1 MGGAAVVDLSIA
13 SGELLVSG
21 AESIIVNNHPLGYL
35 SSVNAGGVAVVAGA
49 TNVKAENKQASRV
62 GDVMADGGSV
72 TTGSEDVFIGDDIE
86 KDTPVGR
93 AMSNGDEIEVFVPG
107 GGAKYI
113 ASQVAAGTFSPRD
126 LVGLA
131 RSSTVVP
138 KSADATPPKAQGPVT
153 TDCGDLHEQLGNY
166 PGELIDKFPLTSNYT
181 LGSITRKPYV
191 IFDHAL
197 RTGHSGLTLE
207 QIVCNLKLLTVNCIE
222 PIKAQFP
229 NMFIT
234 NSWRPAEPQYP
245 LSQHARGQAFD
256 MQFRKVHPKDY
267 LEISQW
273 IRDNI
278 PYDQFLLE
286 YQSVGTRLP
295 WLHLSFT
302 SGRNRRQVMTFLDHS
317 VYSQGLTQ
325 LA

>member
-1 MGGAAVVDLSIA
+1 MPGAAVVDVSIA
-13 SGELLVSG
+13 SGSIIVSG
-21 AESIIVNNHPLGYL
+21 AESVLVNNHPIGYM
-35 SSVNAGGVAVVAGA
+35 SSVNAKGLAVVGGS
-49 TNVKAENKQASRV
+49 TTVKAENKQAARV
-62 GDVMADGGSV
+62 GDLMANGV
-72 TTGSEDVFIGDDIE
+72 AINTGSEDVFIGDDIE
-86 KDTPVGR
+86 KDNAVGR
-93 AMSNGDEIEVFVPG
+93 AMSNGDEIEVFETG

-113 ASQVAAGTFSPRD
+113 ASQVAAGTFSARD
-126 LVGLA
+126 LLGLA
-131 RSSTVVP
+131 RSSTI
-138 KSADATPPKAQGPVT
+138 SAKTADVTTPRAQGPIS
-153 TDCGDLHEQLGNY
+153 TDCGDLHDQLGNY

-181 LGSITRKPYV
+181 VGSITRKPSV

-207 QIVCNLKLLTVNCIE
+207 QIVCNLKLLTINCIE

-267 LEISQW
+267 FEISQW
-273 IRDNI
+273 IKDNI

-302 SGRNRRQVMTFLDHS
+302 SGRNRRQVLTFLDHS
-317 VYSQGLTQ
+317 VYSRGLTQ

>member
-1 MGGAAVVDLSIA
+1 MPGAAVVDVSIA
-13 SGELLVSG
+13 SNEVIVSG
-21 AESIIVNNHPLGYL
+21 SSTVLVNNHGMGLLG
-35 SSVNAGGVAVVAGA
+35 SINAGGVAITAGS
-49 TNVKAENKQASRV
+49 TTVSVESKQPGRV
-62 GDVMADGGSV
+62 GDAMADGGAI

-86 KDTPVGR
+86 KDNAVGR
-93 AMSNGDEIEVFVPG
+93 AMSNGDEIEVFETG

-113 ASQVAAGTFSPRD
+113 ASQVAAGTFSARD
-126 LVGLA
+126 LLGLA
-131 RSSTVVP
+131 RSATAAT
-138 KSADATPPKAQGPVT
+138 KSADTTTPRVQGPVT
-153 TDCGDLHEQLGNY
+153 TDCGDLHQQLGNY

-181 LGSITRKPYV
+181 VGSITRKPYV

-207 QIVCNLKLLTVNCIE
+207 QIVCNLKLLTINCIE

-256 MQFRKVHPKDY
+256 MQFRRVHPKEY
-267 LEISQW
+267 FEISQW
-273 IRDNI
+273 IKDNI

-325 LA
+325 LS